1 MKDLP
6 ADLGDDL
13 ISVLSDLSIDMTIT
27 LHIESV
33 EQDKA
38 FDLVKQNILHGTTK

>member
-1 MKDLP
+1 
-6 ADLGDDL
+6 
-13 ISVLSDLSIDMTIT
+13 MTIT

-38 FDLVKQNILHGTTK
+38 FDLVKRKYLYGTTKIDEQKRLKKQVMM